1 MAVLVD
7 SNVILDV
14 ATDDPTSGA
23 WSAEA
28 LTRAADESILIINPI
43 VLAEVSVAFARVE
56 DLEQALPPEL
66 YRRDALPYE
75 AAFLA
80 GKSFLAYRRRGGRRA
95 SPLPDFYIGA
105 HAAVAGHQLPGGSA
119 SAPTTTA
126 IFARRSWTARSR
138 RSSAGARA
146 ASRCGRSRG
155 PWASRTR
162 RRTTISRIAR
172 RSCWRSQRAASSGSP
187 PDERGFQEMGVTYVR
202 FAVEHPALFRLM
214 FGPEAARG
222 RARDGSLREA
232 SDRAF
237 HVLLDGMRRVAPRA
251 GEDEV
256 RRRAVGA
263 WSAVHGLAALL
274 LDRQLED
281 AGFSAD
287 DPERAARRGARRRA
301 ASLGTTTQAPRN
313 APTAARHAALDGL
326 FSPTWPYEFTSGG
339 RSTAGGTRVAW
350 RRSIVRG
357 CARATPGLGERRMVF
372 APVVPPRNRFAR
384 VS

>member
-126 IFARRSWTARSR
+126 IF
-138 RSSAGARA
+138 
-146 ASRCGRSRG
+146 
-155 PWASRTR
+155 
-162 RRTTISRIAR
+162 AR